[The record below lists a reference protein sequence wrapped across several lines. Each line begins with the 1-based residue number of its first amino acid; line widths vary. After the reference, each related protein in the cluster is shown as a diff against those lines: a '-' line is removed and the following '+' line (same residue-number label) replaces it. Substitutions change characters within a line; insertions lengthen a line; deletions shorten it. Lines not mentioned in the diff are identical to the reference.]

1 MNVTRE
7 EWERIVKV
15 LYDKRIVEPIMVDD
29 VFHVHGRPLLN
40 GVFAV
45 EKSGTPAPGEA
56 RITRLIMNLVP
67 SNALQKLM
75 TADLPTLAGSAQW
88 AGVQL
93 RPSEVLLWSGDDQ
106 RGAFYAW
113 RLS

>member
-1 MNVTRE
+1 MLTLLDPASWPNPLPSASMNVTRE

-56 RITRLIMNLVP
+56 RITRLIMNL
-67 SNALQKLM
+67 S
-75 TADLPTLAGSAQW
+75 
-88 AGVQL
+88 
-93 RPSEVLLWSGDDQ
+93 
-106 RGAFYAW
+106 
-113 RLS
+113 